1 MVPSGAIVKVFSL
14 NEYVVRG
21 MDWHGAAISYQISS
35 QKCEVTNYLL
45 YLTLIFKY
53 LYYT

>member
-14 NEYVVRG
+14 NEYVIRG
-21 MDWHGAAISYQISS
+21 MDGAISYQISS